1 MIGKI
6 VSESVMTPKSA
17 HIGQTKSH
25 RPTAKPVNQ
34 VSQNATVRSSGYH
47 NTMVDSNTLSV
58 APNII
63 KLKNNNETFSLPS
76 KNAVIYSPFGH
87 QDMICQALRINTP
100 RVLKNKAALPLL
112 SSKLLRPML
121 QESVREF
128 KKSELQGK
136 LKNGAVYDQ
145 KLTPLIAEHGLAT
158 VHDAILQGGIA
169 LNKNAVTV
177 LGEYKA
183 LNQLQLELKSSQKID
198 TIYVIG
204 HGEAGQPYLYETS
217 KIGCRQKHVADVMK
231 EIYASLGNK
240 IASNVKIKL
249 TACESADAERLD
261 SFNQLTQKKR
271 IDKNHT
277 HSLAAHAKIEAQKV
291 VPEARIY
298 GYHGIGISR
307 GSDYLSKAQCL
318 DSDFDSKTGQVTHWV
333 NAKSVRE
340 TF

>member
-6 VSESVMTPKSA
+6 VSESAINPKSP
-17 HIGQTKSH
+17 HIDQTNRH
-25 RPTAKPVNQ
+25 LPTVKPVDQVNQ
-34 VSQNATVRSSGYH
+34 NGTARSSGQH
-47 NTMVDSNTLSV
+47 NTSLASNTLSV

-63 KLKNNNETFSLPS
+63 KLKNNNETLNLSS
-76 KNAVIYSPFGH
+76 KHAVIYSPFGN

-100 RVLKNKAALPLL
+100 RVLKNKASLPLL
-112 SSKLLRPML
+112 SSKLLSPML

-136 LKNGAVYDQ
+136 LKNGAIYDQ
-145 KLTPLIAEHGLAT
+145 KLAPLIAEHGLAT
-158 VHDAILQGGIA
+158 VHNAILQGGIA

-183 LNQLQLELKSSQKID
+183 LNQLQLEVNSAQKID

-217 KIGCRQKHVADVMK
+217 KIGCRQKHVGDVMN
-231 EIYASLGNK
+231 EIYVSLGNQ
-240 IASNVKIKL
+240 IASNVKIKF

-261 SFNQLTQKKR
+261 AFHQLTQKKR

-277 HSLAAHAKIEAQKV
+277 HSLAAQAKIEAQKV
-291 VPEARIY
+291 LPEARIY

-307 GSDYLSKAQCL
+307 GSDYFSKAQCL